1 MPGLNNLNRLLRLLR
16 FLLLGTLL
24 ALLTSCSTV
33 RLGYSN
39 AASLMYWWL
48 DGYVDF
54 QSSQKAGVKRDIEQF
69 LQWHRQTQLPQYARF
84 LAHMQGRVQGNPNQ
98 AEINADFK
106 QAEQFSQALMQ
117 KAVPELTGL
126 ALSLNE
132 AQIAFLSKKFDKN
145 NEEFREKH
153 MQDAPPEQQKKRF
166 KKVMKEARDWF
177 GSFSDEQED
186 NIRHYADK
194 RPADYGFW
202 MEERIARQQAIL
214 TLLRQLQQ
222 EKPARELAQALVLKA
237 VQASFEHPPQP
248 ERRARFDAWSDTT
261 ADMVAAI
268 IKDATPKQR
277 AHAHKKLQGWIEDCQ
292 YFLAA
297 K

>member
-16 FLLLGTLL
+16 LLLLGTLL

-39 AASLMYWWL
+39 AASLMVWWL

-54 QSSQKAGVKRDIEQF
+54 QSAQKTNVKRDIKQF
-69 LQWHRQTQLPQYARF
+69 MQWHRQTQLPQYALF
-84 LAHMQGRVQGNPNQ
+84 LTSMQQRVQGNPTQ
-98 AEINADFK
+98 AEISADFK
-106 QAEQFSQALMQ
+106 QLEQFSHAMLL
-117 KAVPELTGL
+117 KSVPELTEL

-132 AQIAFLSKKFDKN
+132 AQINFLSRRFDKN
-145 NEEFREKH
+145 NEEFREQH

-166 KKVMKEARDWF
+166 KKVMKQAREWF

-186 NIRHYADK
+186 NIRRYAEK
-194 RPADYGFW
+194 RPADYAFW

-214 TLLRQLQQ
+214 TLLRKLQQ
-222 EKPARELAQALVLKA
+222 EKPTREVAQAMVLKV
-237 VQASFEHPPQP
+237 VQASFEHPSQP
-248 ERRARFDAWSDTT
+248 ERRARMDAWSDTT

-268 IKDATPKQR
+268 IRDATPKQR
-277 AHAHKKLQGWIEDCQ
+277 AHAQKYVQGWIDDCQ
-292 YFLAA
+292 HFLVA